1 MKSRV
6 IILLWMSVGI
16 AGAIYA
22 GNLAAAYVAV
32 GKGFL

>member
-1 MKSRV
+1 V

-16 AGAIYA
+16 AGDAIYA